1 MIINP
6 KIQIITKFP
15 QKKKMHFSDNQ
26 KTVQKKKNRTNVNN
40 KGTYLTKKTDCISG
54 RE

>member
-15 QKKKMHFSDNQ
+15 QKKKIHFSDNQ
-26 KTVQKKKNRTNVNN
+26 KTVQKNRTNVKI